1 MNHKLNKYSV
11 CFLLILACAFS
22 SYAQRYTHQAIIK
35 TDQHKG
41 LYKIALNPDY
51 KQYMSPNLHD
61 MRIYDSA
68 KKEVPYVVLSEPLL
82 KSKSDFK
89 EYEIIS
95 QKHFNANSTIHLNW
109 HSTYA
114 YTELIIKNASK
125 ESISNIAFNI
135 NNSDAYKYC
144 AIEGSDDLKQWYS
157 VSEKQELSLAYNDVY
172 TNQYKCIYFPLTNYM
187 YYRLLVE
194 DWHSQPLKINSA
206 GCFKNSVIAG
216 KLNDLLF
223 AKTITEDPKTKTT
236 LIKLSFTNNQQINR
250 IDFKIKEPRLYKR
263 HVVLY
268 AMRTHV
274 IKMKTESYKENL
286 YEFDLSSDKPL
297 FIDVPPIL
305 EKELFIEIDNNDNPP
320 LEIESITCKQLASYL
335 ICDFKANHTYTLM
348 CGNELLKTPEYDLI
362 NFVSQVPQLLP
373 EAAISPMTELKD
385 TTPVE
390 LKKEVSFFETKQFLW
405 ICLVIGAIAIFLFS
419 RSLLKDMGSDKN

>member
-1 MNHKLNKYSV
+1 MTVLIKKQQTNMNHKLTKQSI
-11 CFLLILACAFS
+11 CFLIILAFSFS
-22 SYAQRYTHQAIIK
+22 SYAQRYTHQATIK
-35 TDQHKG
+35 TNQHKG

-61 MRIYDSA
+61 MRIYDTA

-89 EYEIIS
+89 EYEIVS

-109 HSTYA
+109 HSTFA
-114 YTELIIKNASK
+114 YTEVIIKNASK

-223 AKTITEDPKTKTT
+223 AKTITEDAKTKTT

-263 HVVLY
+263 HGIIY
-268 AMRTHV
+268 TTRTHIV
-274 IKMKTESYKENL
+274 KKKAESYKETL

-297 FIDVPPIL
+297 FIDIPPLL
-305 EKELFIEIDNNDNPP
+305 EKELFIEIYNNDNPS
-320 LEIESITCKQLASYL
+320 LEIESIACKQLASYL
-335 ICDFKANHTYTLM
+335 ICDFKANHTYMLM

-373 EAAISPMTELKD
+373 EASTSPMTELKN

-390 LKKEVSFFETKQFLW
+390 PKKEISFFETKQFLW
-405 ICLVIGAIAIFLFS
+405 IC
-419 RSLLKDMGSDKN
+419 

>member
-1 MNHKLNKYSV
+1 
-11 CFLLILACAFS
+11 
-22 SYAQRYTHQAIIK
+22 
-35 TDQHKG
+35 
-41 LYKIALNPDY
+41 
-51 KQYMSPNLHD
+51 
-61 MRIYDSA
+61 
-68 KKEVPYVVLSEPLL
+68 
-82 KSKSDFK
+82 
-89 EYEIIS
+89 
-95 QKHFNANSTIHLNW
+95 
-109 HSTYA
+109 
-114 YTELIIKNASK
+114 
-125 ESISNIAFNI
+125 
-135 NNSDAYKYC
+135 
-144 AIEGSDDLKQWYS
+144 

-223 AKTITEDPKTKTT
+223 AKKITEDAKTKTT
-236 LIKLSFTNNQQINR
+236 LVKLSFTNNQQINR

-263 HVVLY
+263 HIALY
-268 AMRTHV
+268 ANRTHIV
-274 IKMKTESYKENL
+274 KKKTELYKEIL

-297 FIDVPPIL
+297 FIDIPSLL
-305 EKELFIEIDNNDNPP
+305 EKELFVEIDNNDNPP
-320 LEIESITCKQLASYL
+320 LEIESIACKQLATYL
-335 ICDFKANHTYTLM
+335 VCDFKANHTYALM

-373 EAAISPMTELKD
+373 EASISTVSELKN

-405 ICLVIGAIAIFLFS
+405 ICLAIGAIAIFLFS
-419 RSLLKDMGSDKN
+419 KSLLKDMGSDKN